1 MQLLFLIQIMLT
13 RAKPPKYKNK
23 TTNAKHFLMES
34 LYETAG
40 FVRKIEAP
48 DEKNL
53 LFVFEIMDQFQLN
66 LPLIEVLCN
75 YNLRKHFF

>member
-1 MQLLFLIQIMLT
+1 
-13 RAKPPKYKNK
+13 
-23 TTNAKHFLMES
+23 MES